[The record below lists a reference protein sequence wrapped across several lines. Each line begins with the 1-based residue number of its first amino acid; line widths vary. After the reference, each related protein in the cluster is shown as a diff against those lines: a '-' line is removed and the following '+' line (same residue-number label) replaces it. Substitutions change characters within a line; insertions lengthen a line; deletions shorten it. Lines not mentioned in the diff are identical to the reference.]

1 MRSML
6 IKSIN
11 PNKPSTWEDYLF
23 LTFDIDWACDD
34 VLAYTIDMVEEAGVY
49 ATWFVTHDTPLLE
62 RLRENPKFELGIH
75 PNFNNI
81 LAGKYDPDNG
91 KSAEQVID
99 KLLSIVPE
107 ARSVRSH
114 SLTQS
119 SKLVQLF
126 VEKGLTHDCNYFIP
140 HQTRINLCPWYFWNS
155 IIKVPHF
162 WEDDISF
169 VCNENLD
176 NIEVLTRRKGLKVFD
191 FHPIH
196 VFLNTENKERYE
208 TARLYYHS
216 PEVLMKLRNN
226 ETFGT
231 GDALRLLLSTLAT

>member
-1 MRSML
+1 MHSML

-81 LAGKYDPDNG
+81 LAGKYDPENE
-91 KSAEQVID
+91 KNAEEVVE

-114 SLTQS
+114 SMTQS
-119 SKLVQLF
+119 SQLLQLF
-126 VEKGLTHDCNYFIP
+126 VERGLTHDCNHFIP
-140 HQTRINLCPWYFWNS
+140 HQTGIDLCPWYLWNG
-155 IIKVPHF
+155 IVKVPYF
-162 WEDDISF
+162 
-169 VCNENLD
+169 
-176 NIEVLTRRKGLKVFD
+176 
-191 FHPIH
+191 
-196 VFLNTENKERYE
+196 
-208 TARLYYHS
+208 
-216 PEVLMKLRNN
+216 
-226 ETFGT
+226 
-231 GDALRLLLSTLAT
+231 